1 MSAKESTSFL
11 IEAWALDS
19 GSPAESASLF
29 SLDNGGKLDL
39 VVAGDGN
46 LKLVTDIMTVTTT
59 LAPFTPNEWHHVA
72 LNVLRGTA
80 SEANL
85 IVDGTSAGHRRRH
98 HRHSGTGVCCRQ
110 SAGSLQHRR
119 SDGLSGSRLAVRQ
132 ASAPARCCLHH
143 PRDDQ
148 HWAGQHLQSQA
159 GPIGRRPDS
168 VRTRVE
174 ARAMCSGL
182 FLLGKQLSRIRDHLQ
197 PEIDQIH
204 HPEIF

>member
-148 HWAGQHLQSQA
+148 HWPGQHLQSQA
-159 GPIGRRPDS
+159 GPVGQH
-168 VRTRVE
+168 T
-174 ARAMCSGL
+174 L
-182 FLLGKQLSRIRDHLQ
+182 YTQRIRATMKLPGFLDFNSF
-197 PEIDQIH
+197 IIH
-204 HPEIF
+204 VLCAQLRVLCDSARG

>member
-1 MSAKESTSFL
+1 MQNDDKTTKRQNNKMSAKESTSFL

-29 SLDNGGKLDL
+29 SLDNG
-39 VVAGDGN
+39 
-46 LKLVTDIMTVTTT
+46 
-59 LAPFTPNEWHHVA
+59 
-72 LNVLRGTA
+72 
-80 SEANL
+80 
-85 IVDGTSAGHRRRH
+85 
-98 HRHSGTGVCCRQ
+98 GTGVCCRQ

-148 HWAGQHLQSQA
+148 HWPGQHLQSQA